1 MAIYSKQELQ
11 EQVEVINMVKAIL
24 ALTVLRMTIT
34 NRKLT
39 EATKVLRR
47 IEAALGRVFEI
58 HPGSE
63 IDRLN
68 RKNRAKKS
76 KHKPQRTLSIL
87 ISANEKTYGDLVWRI
102 CNFFISDLK
111 TSGNDAL
118 VIGEVGKKLVS
129 SENIKSKIYYYDLD
143 DYNPNPQVIRQ
154 IISIINQYYKV
165 VVYHGQNESLLNQIA
180 TKSEVL
186 MEIPEITKPSKKYI
200 FEPTPLEVL
209 NFLNRQVVVNT
220 FNQKVYT
227 TEVARL
233 SARRWDWTK
242 QQMARVE
249 LIEELYADYVRYR
262 KHLLQKQ
269 QQVNVSALRLSREQ
283 QLIKKW

>member
-1 MAIYSKQELQ
+1 MAIYSRQELQ
-11 EQVEVINMVKAIL
+11 EQMEIINVVKALL
-24 ALTVLRMTIT
+24 ALTFLRLTVT
-34 NRKLT
+34 NRKIT
-39 EATKVLRR
+39 EATRVLRR
-47 IEAALGRVFEI
+47 IEEALGRVFEI

-68 RKNRAKKS
+68 RKTRSKKVS
-76 KHKPQRTLSIL
+76 KSQKKLMIL
-87 ISANEKTYGDLVWRI
+87 ISANEKTYGDLIWRI
-102 CNFFISDLK
+102 CNYFISDLK
-111 TSGNDAL
+111 ASGNDAL
-118 VIGEVGKKLVS
+118 VIGTVGKELVS
-129 SENIKSKIYYYDLD
+129 VENIESKVYYYDLD
-143 DYNPNPQVIRQ
+143 DYNPNPAVIHQ
-154 IISIINQYYKV
+154 IISVINKYDKV
-165 VVYHGQNESLLNQIA
+165 IVYHGQNESLLNQIA

-249 LIEELYADYVRYR
+249 LIEELYADYVRYK

>member
-1 MAIYSKQELQ
+1 M
-11 EQVEVINMVKAIL
+11 
-24 ALTVLRMTIT
+24 
-34 NRKLT
+34 
-39 EATKVLRR
+39 
-47 IEAALGRVFEI
+47 
-58 HPGSE
+58 
-63 IDRLN
+63 
-68 RKNRAKKS
+68 
-76 KHKPQRTLSIL
+76 IL
-87 ISANEKTYGDLVWRI
+87 ISANEKTYGDLIWRI
-102 CNFFISDLK
+102 CNYFISDLK
-111 TSGNDAL
+111 ASGNDAL
-118 VIGEVGKKLVS
+118 VIGTVGKELVS
-129 SENIKSKIYYYDLD
+129 VENIESKVYYYDLD
-143 DYNPNPQVIRQ
+143 DYNPNPAVIHQ
-154 IISIINQYYKV
+154 IISVINKYDKV
-165 VVYHGQNESLLNQIA
+165 IVYHGQNESLLNQIA
-180 TKSEVL
+180 IKSEVL

-249 LIEELYADYVRYR
+249 LIEELYADYVRYK

-283 QLIKKW
+283 QLVKKW